1 MLLPSPRPALP
12 SPRSARQHTGDN
24 SGIHAAQTTYG
35 STTQGAYVA
44 HALRQGG
51 EYSYATLTKGS
62 ALTDADVED
71 LVSAPA
77 TSGAI
82 ALSTNAVYLLLT
94 GAEVDQGAG
103 FCSSYCGKN
112 GYSSGSQQT
121 YAWGARAPAR
131 PPAPF
136 LRPPPLYT
144 ECVLRAPGSR
154 PASGRTLA

>member
-1 MLLPSPRPALP
+1 MLLPSPRPARP

-71 LVSAPA
+71 LVSTPA

-82 ALSTNAVYLLLT
+82 TLSTNAVYLLLT
-94 GAEVDQGAG
+94 GPEIDQGAG
-103 FCSSYCGKN
+103 FCSSYCGKS

-121 YAWGARAPAR
+121 YAWGA
-131 PPAPF
+131 
-136 LRPPPLYT
+136 PPLLVPPLSCLLSPLYYT

-154 PASGRTLA
+154 PASSRTSA